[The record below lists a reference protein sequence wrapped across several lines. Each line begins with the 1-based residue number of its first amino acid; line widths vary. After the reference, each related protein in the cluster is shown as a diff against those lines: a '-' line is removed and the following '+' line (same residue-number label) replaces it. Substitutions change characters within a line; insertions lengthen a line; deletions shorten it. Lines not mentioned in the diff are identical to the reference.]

1 VAEKTK
7 DIGVLRAVGA
17 GSVGVAGLWV
27 CYGLAIG
34 LVGSAFGLLLAYGV
48 VTNINPIHDWLGR
61 ALHIVIWDPRI
72 YYFVT
77 IPNTVETDKAVI
89 VFVAGV
95 LSSTLG
101 ALIPAARAAL
111 MHPVRALRFE

>member
-1 VAEKTK
+1 MISLQRLLPTTFTLS
-7 DIGVLRAVGA
+7 GVIAVM
-17 GSVGVAGLWV
+17 V
-27 CYGLAIG
+27 
-34 LVGSAFGLLLAYGV
+34 
-48 VTNINPIHDWLGR
+48 LGN
-61 ALHIVIWDPRI
+61 APA
-72 YYFVT
+72 
-77 IPNTVETDKAVI
+77 NTVI